1 MGGHFMSISPVDM
14 QVMITKTTEV
24 AGKHSA
30 ELHKAVADQQ
40 KVVQHENQ
48 KQDESTKKVHDRN
61 TAERIYVDEE
71 DKEKNKKDNEKKKS
85 NTDDENDEEI
95 NEKKTPQEELIGKH
109 FDASI

>member
-1 MGGHFMSISPVDM
+1 MSISPVDM

-40 KVVQHENQ
+40 KIVAQETQ
-48 KQDESTKKVHDRN
+48 KQEENTKRVHDRN
-61 TAERIYVDEE
+61 TTERIYVDEE
-71 DKEKNKKDNEKKKS
+71 ENNKNKQESEKKKS
-85 NTDDENDEEI
+85 NTSEEENDDGV
-95 NEKKTPQEELIGKH
+95 NEKKTPQENMIGGH

>member
-1 MGGHFMSISPVDM
+1 MSISPVDM

-40 KVVQHENQ
+40 KVVQNENQ
-48 KQDESTKKVHDRN
+48 RQEDNTKKVHDRN
-61 TAERIYVDEE
+61 KTERIYVDEE
-71 DKEKNKKDNEKKKS
+71 ESNKNKKDNEGKKS
-85 NTDDENDEEI
+85 NTEEDNEEE
-95 NEKKTPQEELIGKH
+95 NEKKTPQEDMRGRH